1 MSSITYSERIK
12 IETFCEL
19 GLSNI
24 QMGVRLNRS
33 PSTISYELS
42 RCQPYQAE
50 LAQTDAEYKRSR
62 CGRKT
67 KLSDE
72 LKQKILNHLR
82 LSWSPGMIAHEFKL
96 ATKSIYNWLNQG
108 RIGFSLNDLPEHGV
122 RQRRNVDQRSKY
134 NQSLGRSIEQRP
146 MMINQRKRIGDFE
159 LDTVVGPRG
168 HSKAVLLT
176 LIDRKSRFLW
186 AYRLKDRTTATV
198 NEALT
203 KFLTTFNG
211 PVHSFTV
218 DRGTEFSGLV
228 SLESQYGIKTYYC
241 HAYTPAERGSNER
254 FNRNLRY
261 FYPKGTRFEHI
272 SAQDLTT
279 TLLQINQR
287 PLKILDWQ
295 TKSRFLWAYRLKD
308 RTTATVNEALTKFL
322 TTFNGP
328 VYSFTVDRG
337 TEFSGLASLESQY
350 GIKTYYCHA
359 YTPAERGSN
368 ERFNRNLRYFYP
380 KGTRFEH
387 ISAQDLTTTLL
398 QINQRPLK
406 ILDWQTPYQVMLTNL
421 SKNSD

>member
-1 MSSITYSERIK
+1 MGKLVQVFKKNIWTNFFCLLTDIFIK
-12 IETFCEL
+12 CYIIDFIIL
-19 GLSNI
+19 VKNKI
-24 QMGVRLNRS
+24 KQH
-33 PSTISYELS
+33 
-42 RCQPYQAE
+42 QAE

-146 MMINQRKRIGDFE
+146 MMINQRNRIGDFE

-203 KFLTTFNG
+203 KFLTTFN
-211 PVHSFTV
+211 
-218 DRGTEFSGLV
+218 
-228 SLESQYGIKTYYC
+228 ESVKYHHNSMSSSKFII
-241 HAYTPAERGSNER
+241 
-254 FNRNLRY
+254 RNLFGANY
-261 FYPKGTRFEHI
+261 MDTI
-272 SAQDLTT
+272 S
-279 TLLQINQR
+279 
-287 PLKILDWQ
+287 
-295 TKSRFLWAYRLKD
+295 
-308 RTTATVNEALTKFL
+308 
-322 TTFNGP
+322 
-328 VYSFTVDRG
+328 
-337 TEFSGLASLESQY
+337 
-350 GIKTYYCHA
+350 
-359 YTPAERGSN
+359 
-368 ERFNRNLRYFYP
+368 
-380 KGTRFEH
+380 
-387 ISAQDLTTTLL
+387 
-398 QINQRPLK
+398 
-406 ILDWQTPYQVMLTNL
+406 
-421 SKNSD
+421 

>member
-1 MSSITYSERIK
+1 
-12 IETFCEL
+12 
-19 GLSNI
+19 
-24 QMGVRLNRS
+24 
-33 PSTISYELS
+33 
-42 RCQPYQAE
+42 
-50 LAQTDAEYKRSR
+50 TDAEYKRSR

-146 MMINQRKRIGDFE
+146 MMINQRNRIGDFE

-228 SLESQYGIKTYYC
+228 SLDHNMVLRPITAMLILQLNVVVMNALIGIYVI
-241 HAYTPAERGSNER
+241 
-254 FNRNLRY
+254 FIL
-261 FYPKGTRFEHI
+261 KGLVL
-272 SAQDLTT
+272 S
-279 TLLQINQR
+279 TLV
-287 PLKILDWQ
+287 LKI
-295 TKSRFLWAYRLKD
+295 
-308 RTTATVNEALTKFL
+308 
-322 TTFNGP
+322 
-328 VYSFTVDRG
+328 
-337 TEFSGLASLESQY
+337 
-350 GIKTYYCHA
+350 
-359 YTPAERGSN
+359 
-368 ERFNRNLRYFYP
+368 
-380 KGTRFEH
+380 
-387 ISAQDLTTTLL
+387 
-398 QINQRPLK
+398 
-406 ILDWQTPYQVMLTNL
+406 
-421 SKNSD
+421 

>member
-50 LAQTDAEYKRSR
+50 LA
-62 CGRKT
+62 
-67 KLSDE
+67 
-72 LKQKILNHLR
+72 
-82 LSWSPGMIAHEFKL
+82 MIAHEFKL

-134 NQSLGRSIEQRP
+134 NQSLGRSIEQRS
-146 MMINQRKRIGDFE
+146 MMINQRNRIGDFE

-186 AYRLKDRTTATV
+186 AYRLKDRTTVTV

-295 TKSRFLWAYRLKD
+295 TL
-308 RTTATVNEALTKFL
+308 
-322 TTFNGP
+322 
-328 VYSFTVDRG
+328 
-337 TEFSGLASLESQY
+337 
-350 GIKTYYCHA
+350 
-359 YTPAERGSN
+359 
-368 ERFNRNLRYFYP
+368 
-380 KGTRFEH
+380 
-387 ISAQDLTTTLL
+387 
-398 QINQRPLK
+398 
-406 ILDWQTPYQVMLTNL
+406 YQVMLTNL